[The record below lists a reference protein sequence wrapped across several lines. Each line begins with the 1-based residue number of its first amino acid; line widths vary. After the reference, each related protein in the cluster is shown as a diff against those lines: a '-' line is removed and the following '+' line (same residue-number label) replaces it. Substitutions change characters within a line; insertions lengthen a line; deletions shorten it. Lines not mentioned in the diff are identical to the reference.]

1 MGMEIKLEEKIFG
14 ILKMLQKMSVLDLN
28 RFDVKDGQEGK
39 VYYHKTYVDKA
50 QEAMEGC
57 GGLSLNWCDMSPWQ
71 KMCVYKVSDGDGVD
85 CDVALRNVVIYW
97 LAFYKDDEMQEIRE
111 QDEKPGSYELVS
123 KQGGILR
130 GDTMNSYATT
140 VHEKLNMLPDTPKNK
155 EIMKAKGIITGKKA
169 KNTKRYYLDPM
180 NKFPAKKSWYWDAV
194 VLEHYE
200 YFKEILSSDFGEL
213 EMFVSLV
220 HTLGNFIPVPFKSA
234 KDGEFNRPRGFSR
247 SQDYW
252 DLALFWIHHYY
263 MTKEEDG
270 LRDWILSGKGDPD
283 NNLTLCKEWLDDR
296 VNGSDGWND
305 NGPDGW
311 NHFVEQNFLQD
322 FVNQENDGYG
332 RPKALWNGHFEN
344 QGNKPSGEQ
353 FSEFFTNAS
362 AWILARGVRIALAVK
377 DQLTDLPEEK
387 LKELARRMAGEEGK

>member
-1 MGMEIKLEEKIFG
+1 MGKENKQVRSPLEGKIFDV
-14 ILKMLQKMSVLDLN
+14 LKELQEMPVLDLS
-28 RFDVKDGQEGK
+28 RFDVKDGQDGE

-50 QEAMEGC
+50 QKAMEGC
-57 GGLSLNWCDMSPWQ
+57 GGLSQNWCDMSPWQ
-71 KMCVYKVSDGDGVD
+71 KMCVYKVSDEDGVD
-85 CDVALRNVVIYW
+85 CDVALRSVVIYW
-97 LAFYKDDEMQEIRE
+97 LALYKNDEGWEIRE
-111 QDEKPGSYELVS
+111 QPDEGRKKGKPGYYELVS
-123 KQGGILR
+123 KQGEILR

-140 VHEKLNMLPDTPKNK
+140 VHAKLNMLPDTPENK
-155 EIMKAKGIITGKKA
+155 EIMKAKGIITGEKTGKG
-169 KNTKRYYLDPM
+169 KYYLADKYP
-180 NKFPAKKSWYWDAV
+180 KKPWNAAA
-194 VLEHYE
+194 LEHYE
-200 YFKEILSSDFGEL
+200 YFKKILSSDFGKL

-220 HTLGNFIPVPFKSA
+220 HTLGNFIPVPFKSREE
-234 KDGEFNRPRGFSR
+234 GEFNSPRGTST

-252 DLALFWIHHYY
+252 DLALLCIYNYY
-263 MTKEEDG
+263 TYTTGKSND
-270 LRDWILSGKGDPD
+270 LKKWILKNSD
-283 NNLTLCKEWLDDR
+283 NNVALCTEWLDGFGKGP
-296 VNGSDGWND
+296 NGWKC
-305 NGPDGW
+305 
-311 NHFVEQNFLQD
+311 FVEQNFLQD